1 MKYKL
6 VFPFE
11 ELSSNYPCDIFSD
24 YDSQEIFCIVKTI
37 IQKKMS
43 QHYDHWRHCNPGH
56 RAMGRV
62 VFLPR
67 PEIIYINTPFSLPRP
82 EVIYI
87 WAWLISA
94 PNGVSAY
101 ILYLEKTYLVMSQYS
116 QVNRLHS
123 TYNSQSELANH
134 STSSNELMHI

>member
-1 MKYKL
+1 MRKS
-6 VFPFE
+6 VPPVNGF
-11 ELSSNYPCDIFSD
+11 SNCLIYYLGSI
-24 YDSQEIFCIVKTI
+24 
-37 IQKKMS
+37 
-43 QHYDHWRHCNPGH
+43 HWRHCNPGH

-94 PNGVSAY
+94 PNGVSDY
-101 ILYLEKTYLVMSQYS
+101 LCSVFVKVRLTHQLKLCMILVCTKK
-116 QVNRLHS
+116 N
-123 TYNSQSELANH
+123 NSA
-134 STSSNELMHI
+134 